1 MVAVNPSKLRSHNKA
16 DKVAN
21 RSANQ
26 KFASQ
31 QKTLVCNDSKKAL
44 LANEVQAFNP

>member
-1 MVAVNPSKLRSHNKA
+1 MVSVNPSKLRSHNKA

-31 QKTLVCNDSKKAL
+31 QKTLVYSDSKTAL
-44 LANEVQAFNP
+44 LADKVQALNP